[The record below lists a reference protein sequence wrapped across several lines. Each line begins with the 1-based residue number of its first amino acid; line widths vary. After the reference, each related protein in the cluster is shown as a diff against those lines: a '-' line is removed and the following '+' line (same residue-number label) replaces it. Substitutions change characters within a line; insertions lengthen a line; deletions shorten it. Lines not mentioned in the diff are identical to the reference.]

1 MDYLK
6 LCCVAPH
13 PPILVPEVGGPEIAQ
28 VRSTSDAL
36 EQLAVE
42 IEAIAPETIV
52 IMSPHSTIYTDAFTV
67 KVAPALGGSFSQF
80 GAPSVRYDSV
90 PDTELAVAIVE
101 RARSLGVTCEP
112 VGGSAQLHR
121 NASASELDHGILVPL
136 YFLAKS
142 KKYPLVCL
150 SMSFLDF
157 KSHYA
162 MGIAI
167 RDAVESKGRKAV
179 FIASGDMSHR
189 LIPGAPAGYTPRGAE
204 FDRSIV
210 DIVSSGDFSRLFD
223 LDAGLIEDAG
233 ECGLRSLFALG
244 GTVDGRER
252 ESRVLSYEGPFG
264 VGYLVAR
271 VLPGAADPAWSLIR
285 EEGR

>member
-6 LCCVAPH
+6 LCCIAPH
-13 PPILVPEVGGPEIAQ
+13 PPILVPEVGGQEIAR
-28 VRSTSDAL
+28 VKSTSDAL
-36 EQLAVE
+36 EELADV
-42 IEAIAPETIV
+42 IAAIGPDTIV
-52 IMSPHSTIYTDAFTV
+52 IMSPHSPIYTDAFTV

-80 GAPSVRYDSV
+80 GAPHVRFDSV

-101 RARSLGVTCEP
+101 RARSLGVPCEP
-112 VGGSAQLHR
+112 VGGSDQRHR

-136 YFLAKS
+136 YFLAK

-150 SMSFLDF
+150 SMSLLDY
-157 KSHYA
+157 KAHYA

-189 LIPGAPAGYTPRGAE
+189 LIPGAPAGFSPRGAE

-223 LDAGLIEDAG
+223 LDAGLIDDAG

-244 GTVDGRER
+244 GTLDGRER
-252 ESRVLSYEGPFG
+252 ASRVLSYEGPFG

-271 VLPGAADPAWSLIR
+271 VLPGAADPAMSLVR
-285 EEGR
+285 EEER